1 VSNWIWWFLLMD
13 DIIHQLF
20 VRNFSCPMTWVIYH
34 QKLVSKFFY
43 YKIFVQIIQSIN
55 GVRSSCIF
63 LPITCRQLQI
73 HHSGH
78 LNMQPTLSPKVDRIA
93 WIWTHRWGKFVC
105 ICRSSMTL
113 TSQTCQLAILLRLGI
128 TSSCSS
134 QENVAPPCTHWHAT
148 TMFGVLNNP
157 HYTNNTCEAI
167 HLVMVLT

>member
-78 LNMQPTLSPKVDRIA
+78 LNMQPTLSPKLDWIA
-93 WIWTHRWGKFVC
+93 WIWTHLWGKFVC

-157 HYTNNTCEAI
+157 HYTNNTCEAV